1 MKMDFPSVSVVL
13 MIRGQPRHIVLRA
26 LESVF
31 SQTVGNLKIII
42 SDTDSSEY
50 GTGVRLQEDFENDD
64 RVTFMINRPEYA
76 GLSFK
81 NALLSM
87 VETEFVSFMDGG
99 EVWKP
104 EKIENQLEIITS
116 GRNLSAVYC
125 NGRMYFSEKGGVRS
139 EKCFSHEE
147 GDMASWVTH
156 HPIKAPGQIL
166 YRTESLNMIDG
177 FDDSLT
183 ELSDMDTLFRLRDV
197 GSIAKSDEVL
207 LEYHVSS
214 SAARKKQEFLDQES
228 LLGYKRYIDT
238 LLHSKRIC
246 FGFYLSLV
254 QLAFKAQMP
263 IETVQYALIMF
274 IRSPIQTLKLL
285 FGTLAALVKG
295 FIDTCVRRLICAKH
309 LRDIRQKVLAKEE
322 LSEHSYKTGKT
333 GKKEKPPIPIDSE
346 AVADLAVKRFGF
358 MGNVY
363 NGTLIIPDGI
373 TEIAEG
379 AFAGCSS
386 VRQVVV
392 AGSVRRI
399 GAKAFMD
406 CSGLQTVV
414 FNHNSRLSEI
424 DDYAFAGCTGLVT
437 VSLPNSIS
445 AIGKGAFMGCVSLI
459 SVAFISFANTEREND
474 MFAEHIGKIAD
485 ECFAGCRS
493 LDSVR
498 VGKGSLLR
506 EFGKY
511 SYYDCRSLKLL
522 WVEAAVETFSAHAFD
537 SCTSLSEIVM
547 TKSEVIKRLGD
558 WVFAGCEKIYHFAMP
573 PAITVIP
580 RGAFNGCSTLQGIT
594 LPIRVNKVKKDAF
607 VNCRSMLSCVV
618 ENPEARVS
626 AKAFSKYT
634 KVEFKSSKE
643 LDEDALDAK

>member
-1 MKMDFPSVSVVL
+1 MDFPSVSVVL

-31 SQTVGNLKIII
+31 KQTVGNLRIII

-64 RVTFMINRPEYA
+64 RVAFMINRPEYA

-87 VETEFVSFMDGG
+87 VETEFISFMDAG

-104 EKIENQLEIITS
+104 EKIANQLEIMRSAREI
-116 GRNLSAVYC
+116 SAVYS
-125 NGRMYFSEKGGVRS
+125 NGRMYFNEKGGVRA

-147 GDMASWVTH
+147 GDMANWVTH
-156 HPIKAPGQIL
+156 HPVKAPGQIL

-177 FDDSLT
+177 FDDDLT
-183 ELSDMDTLFRLRDV
+183 ELCDMDALFRLRDV
-197 GSIAKSDEVL
+197 GSVAKTDEIL

-214 SAARKKQEFLDQES
+214 SAGRRKQEFLDQES
-228 LLGYKRYIDT
+228 LLGNKRYIDM
-238 LLHSKRIC
+238 LLGSKKVC
-246 FGFYLSLV
+246 FGFYLSLIR
-254 QLAFKAQMP
+254 LAAAAQMP
-263 IETVQYALIMF
+263 IEVVQYAFIMLLRAPVLTVKLMFSSLIGLVRGF
-274 IRSPIQTLKLL
+274 VDIRLKRHLC
-285 FGTLAALVKG
+285 GKY
-295 FIDTCVRRLICAKH
+295 
-309 LRDIRQKVLAKEE
+309 LRDIRQRVLAKEE
-322 LSEHSYKTGKT
+322 LSEHSYKI
-333 GKKEKPPIPIDSE
+333 GKKDEPTVLVDAE
-346 AVADLAVKRFGF
+346 TVADLAVKRFGF
-358 MGNVY
+358 IGSTY
-363 NGTLIIPDGI
+363 NGILIIPDGI

-392 AGSVRRI
+392 SGSVRRI

-406 CSGLQTVV
+406 CAGLQTVV

-424 DDYAFAGCTGLVT
+424 DDYAFAGCTGLIS

-445 AIGKGAFMGCVSLI
+445 SIGKGAFMGCRSLMSI
-459 SVAFISFANTEREND
+459 AFISFANTEREND
-474 MFAEHIGKIAD
+474 MFAEHIEKIAE

-493 LDSVR
+493 LESVR

-506 EFGKY
+506 EFGGY
-511 SYYDCRSLKLL
+511 SFFDCQSLRLL
-522 WVEAAVETFSAHAFD
+522 WVEAAVETFSEHSFEN
-537 SCTSLSEIVM
+537 CTSLSEIVM
-547 TKSEVIKRLGD
+547 SKSESIKQLGD
-558 WVFAGCEKIYHFAMP
+558 YVFAGCERLYHFAMP
-573 PAITVIP
+573 PAVTVIP
-580 RGAFNGCSTLQGIT
+580 RGAFSGCSTLQGIT

-607 VNCRSMLSCVV
+607 VNCQSMLSCVV

-643 LDEDALDAK
+643 LDENALGAK